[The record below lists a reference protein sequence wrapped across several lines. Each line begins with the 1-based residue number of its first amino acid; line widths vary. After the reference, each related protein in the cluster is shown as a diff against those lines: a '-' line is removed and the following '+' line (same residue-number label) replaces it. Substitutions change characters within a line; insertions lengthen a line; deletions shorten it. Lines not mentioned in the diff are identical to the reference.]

1 MARENGRSK
10 RRAPDVKGPLVLSA
24 VLGIVAFA
32 VTSVVGAGGTE
43 SGPRL
48 DLGLIIGGIAFI
60 ASVVVCA
67 TLMMIDKPNDP
78 SLGEGTGV
86 NRSSAKIYAQ
96 KRASRQNRARE
107 QAEPDTADGPSAG
120 GGTKPTGAQ
129 GRPDPRDDDGGP
141 QFGQRIHPEQ

>member
-10 RRAPDVKGPLVLSA
+10 RRAPDVKGPLALSA

-96 KRASRQNRARE
+96 KRARE
-107 QAEPDTADGPSAG
+107 QAEPDTADDPSAE
-120 GGTKPTGAQ
+120 GGTKPTGAR